1 VKGRKRFER
10 FRPFGKF
17 IKIFV
22 HFCKVKSISSSSN
35 PFIKKILLLQEK
47 SKLRKEE
54 NIFIIDGWK
63 ETQMAIANGFEI
75 ETILCQQSIVNS
87 PLFIEIQS
95 TVDSRQ
101 QTVDFIEVSDDVF
114 DKIAVRGNTS
124 KVVAIAKQKHLI
136 LNEIKQDKNP
146 IFLVLDG
153 VEKPGNLGA
162 ILRIA
167 DAANITAVICCD
179 TKTDIYNPNVIRSS
193 VGCLFTQQIVV
204 CSKEDGLHYFQQ
216 NNIDVYTTSLKAA
229 KNYLDVK
236 YTNGS
241 AFVFGTEATGVDAF
255 WENNSTQNII
265 IPMRGQNDSLNVSNS
280 VAIVLFE
287 ALRQR
292 N

>member
-1 VKGRKRFER
+1 MKGRKRFER

-63 ETQMAIANGFEI
+63 ETQM
-75 ETILCQQSIVNS
+75 ILCQQSIVNS

-146 IFLVLDG
+146 IF
-153 VEKPGNLGA
+153 
-162 ILRIA
+162 
-167 DAANITAVICCD
+167 
-179 TKTDIYNPNVIRSS
+179 
-193 VGCLFTQQIVV
+193 
-204 CSKEDGLHYFQQ
+204 
-216 NNIDVYTTSLKAA
+216 
-229 KNYLDVK
+229 
-236 YTNGS
+236 
-241 AFVFGTEATGVDAF
+241 
-255 WENNSTQNII
+255 
-265 IPMRGQNDSLNVSNS
+265 
-280 VAIVLFE
+280 
-287 ALRQR
+287 
-292 N
+292 

>member
-1 VKGRKRFER
+1 MKT
-10 FRPFGKF
+10 
-17 IKIFV
+17 
-22 HFCKVKSISSSSN
+22 ISAASN
-35 PFIKKILLLQEK
+35 PLIKKILLLQEK

-54 NIFIIDGWK
+54 NVFIIDGWK
-63 ETQMAIANGFEI
+63 ETKMALENGFEV
-75 ETILCQQSIVNS
+75 ETILCQQSIINTS
-87 PLFIEIQS
+87 LFTEIQS
-95 TVDSRQ
+95 IVDSQ
-101 QTVDFIEVSDDVF
+101 PLTVDFIEVSDEVF
-114 DKIAVRGNTS
+114 DKISIRGNTS
-124 KVVAIAKQKHLI
+124 KVVAIAKQKQLS
-136 LNEIKQDKNP
+136 LNEIKPAKNP

-193 VGCLFTQQIVV
+193 VGCLFTKQIVV
-204 CSKEDGLHYFQQ
+204 CSKEECLAYLQKND
-216 NNIDVYTTSLKAA
+216 IEIYTTSLKAA
-229 KNYLDVK
+229 KNYLDCDYNK
-236 YTNGS
+236 AS

-255 WENNSTQNII
+255 WENNAKQNII

>member
-1 VKGRKRFER
+1 MCFKRFR
-10 FRPFGKF
+10 HSGKF

-22 HFCKVKSISSSSN
+22 HFCKVKSISSTSN
-35 PFIKKILLLQEK
+35 PLIKRILLLQEK

-63 ETQMAIANGFEI
+63 ETQMAIANGFEV
-75 ETILCQQSIVNS
+75 ETILCQQSMFNS
-87 PLFIEIQS
+87 SLFIDIKS
-95 TVDSRQ
+95 
-101 QTVDFIEVSDDVF
+101 TVDFIEISEEVF
-114 DKIAVRGNTS
+114 DKISYRGNTS
-124 KVVAIAKQKHLI
+124 KVVAIAKQKHLDI
-136 LNEIKQDKNP
+136 NEIKQQENP

-204 CSKEDGLHYFQQ
+204 CSKEDCLYYLQQ
-216 NNIDVYTTSLKAA
+216 NHVDVYTTSLKAA
-229 KNYLDVK
+229 KNYLASDYK
-236 YTNGS
+236 KAS

-255 WENNSTQNII
+255 WETHSTQNII